1 MTRNNRTRT
10 CNTLFDTCHSLICR
24 FVSRHSLDA
33 ALASA
38 SAVCRAVDI
47 VLADHVPP
55 AEQFDS
61 QSNTQPD
68 SLYIAPLDDELA
80 EVRHV
85 FCAVRPPG
93 HHAGHSGHAQAQS
106 QGFCL
111 INNVAVGVNYALN
124 RGLTRVV
131 IYDFG
136 TYLTLTR
143 VTCH

>member
-1 MTRNNRTRT
+1 M
-10 CNTLFDTCHSLICR
+10 
-24 FVSRHSLDA
+24 
-33 ALASA
+33 
-38 SAVCRAVDI
+38 CRAVDI
-47 VLADHVPP
+47 VLNDHVTA

-68 SLYIAPLDDELA
+68 TPYIAPIDDDLTGC
-80 EVRHV
+80 RHV

-93 HHAGHSGHAQAQS
+93 HHAGHAGHAQAQS

-124 RGLTRVV
+124 RGLTRVC

-136 TYLTLTR
+136 KVQLLTL
-143 VTCH
+143 